1 MSTSSM
7 KRSHLGKLLALF
19 SFSGSLIRLF
29 RQLAESTTT
38 KVLDELIAG
47 HPQRLEYYRTRGIVH
62 CFRDEFAQAI
72 KDFTFA
78 LKETRSIRKAK
89 LAHHQSLSLKESKQG
104 KRRKGRAAHRTNG
117 QAPAEGTSVMDNDM
131 DSSDKEHIVP
141 LSSSPEDVPDPLE
154 PQLLFFRGA
163 AYLQQA
169 IHLIESAVLNL
180 EGVKKTT
187 SADGTE
193 LRLCY
198 IENGKYGGVEIG
210 NPDGPLGKR
219 EGPKL
224 QAYTATLG
232 EKNFKDHIS
241 QLLKRSMR
249 DHERFQ
255 SHFEFLESSDS
266 MQEGDILSQI
276 HHAFLIVEA
285 NQRHGKEASASS
297 NARDTPPMFATY
309 HPLLIESLFTVLICH
324 LMIADFE
331 AILPLFVRAAAIS
344 EGSEGYPVF
353 LPPRSMAQAEFIE
366 VLERLARGWR
376 KGIQPH
382 SLSNQRG
389 KGRVVDTKRLTSK
402 PLPSL
407 SVSRSN
413 SYHELETDVIAG
425 SSSSTGFGNG
435 SIETHQVAKEL
446 ALTLDTHQMATSSDE
461 ERRSDAAE
469 ALNCARILLAPVAK
483 RQRDMAQ
490 KLASEKAGS
499 KSTKPSPISIPLH
512 GPKVEVI
519 LAWLGAVHLHEL
531 DD

>member
-1 MSTSSM
+1 
-7 KRSHLGKLLALF
+7 
-19 SFSGSLIRLF
+19 
-29 RQLAESTTT
+29 LAESTTT
-38 KVLDELIAG
+38 KVLDELIAA

-89 LAHHQSLSLKESKQG
+89 LAHQQNLSLKVSKQG
-104 KRRKGRAAHRTNG
+104 KRRKGKAAHRTNG

-131 DSSDKEHIVP
+131 DSSDKEHVVP
-141 LSSSPEDVPDPLE
+141 HPSSLEDVPDPLE

-163 AYLQQA
+163 TYLQQA

-180 EGVKKTT
+180 EGVKKTP

-219 EGPKL
+219 DGAKS
-224 QAYTATLG
+224 QAYAATLG

-255 SHFEFLESSDS
+255 SHFEFLESFDA
-266 MQEGDILSQI
+266 MQEGDILLQI

-285 NQRHGKEASASS
+285 NQRHGKEASAAS
-297 NARDTPPMFATY
+297 NAGDGPPMFSTY
-309 HPLLIESLFTVLICH
+309 HPLLIESLFTILICH
-324 LMIADFE
+324 LMLADFE
-331 AILPLFVRAAAIS
+331 AILPLFVRAASIS

-402 PLPSL
+402 PSLTALLPSP
-407 SVSRSN
+407 SVSRSD

-425 SSSSTGFGNG
+425 SSSSSRFGNG
-435 SIETHQVAKEL
+435 IETPQVANEF
-446 ALTLDTHQMATSSDE
+446 ALMLDTHRVATSNDE
-461 ERRSDAAE
+461 PSTERRSDAAE

-483 RQRDMAQ
+483 RQRDLAQ

-499 KSTKPSPISIPLH
+499 KSTKPAPISIPLH

-519 LAWLGAVHLHEL
+519 LAWLGAVHLLEL
-531 DD
+531 DE